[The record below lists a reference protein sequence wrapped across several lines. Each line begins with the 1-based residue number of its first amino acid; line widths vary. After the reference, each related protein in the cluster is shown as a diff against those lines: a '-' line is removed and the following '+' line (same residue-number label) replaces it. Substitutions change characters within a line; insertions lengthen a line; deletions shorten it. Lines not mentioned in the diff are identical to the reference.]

1 MLPDA
6 AWSPPGPPVRTRGG
20 ADIIPT
26 RGIGGGA
33 RRSVVSVEG
42 IETNRLTRLR
52 RILPR
57 ASSAKGG
64 FIIGDV
70 PRRRRGHPGRVPTDG
85 ARHDPRRDGPP
96 TNGRR
101 RRARVTLRRDRT
113 IIPTP
118 PRCDTAAAATRTATG
133 AAGPTPAAT
142 RTPPPRSTSSTPPSR
157 AACTMGDTRSPRLR
171 DRTGTQ
177 PEGRGTASRGPSAT
191 AAGASRASATAA
203 PARNDAR
210 IDCSPRR
217 TATGSTATGQPRRRR
232 RS

>member
-1 MLPDA
+1 MVAARSTRPHPRGSRHHPYARYRRGRPTFCCLSRRYRNRQADA
-6 AWSPPGPPVRTRGG
+6 TSAHSSKSFGHEKEVSSSAMFLGGGGDILDEFRRMERAMTRG
-20 ADIIPT
+20 AMDPRRT
-26 RGIGGGA
+26 GGGA
-33 RRSVVSVEG
+33 ALASRSAG
-42 IETNRLTRLR
+42 TNNN
-52 RILPR
+52 
-57 ASSAKGG
+57 S
-64 FIIGDV
+64 
-70 PRRRRGHPGRVPTDG
+70 
-85 ARHDPRRDGPP
+85 
-96 TNGRR
+96 
-101 RRARVTLRRDRT
+101 
-113 IIPTP
+113 TP